1 MKIASIYIPM
11 GNEKN
16 EDCNDREANLC
27 IDAQATKEKAYIRL
41 VIFTSKEKSPQQ
53 HRGEKFTPP
62 DLYWKNHWG

>member
-1 MKIASIYIPM
+1 M

>member
-1 MKIASIYIPM
+1 MKSASIYIPM

-27 IDAQATKEKAYIRL
+27 TDAQVAEDKTYIRL

-53 HRGEKFTPP
+53 HCGEMFTPP